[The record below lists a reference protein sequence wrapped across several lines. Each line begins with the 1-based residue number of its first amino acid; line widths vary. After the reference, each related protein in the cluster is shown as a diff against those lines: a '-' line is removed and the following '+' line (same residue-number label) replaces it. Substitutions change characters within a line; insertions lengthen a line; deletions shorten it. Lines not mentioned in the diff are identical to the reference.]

1 LGRRG
6 TKKSQIA
13 SDLTGGGVED
23 AVAAL
28 TGLVAMQVNNRLQQ
42 AKTKKLSQRWLARET
57 GDKGKMGKAI
67 LLW

>member
-13 SDLTGGGVED
+13 SGLTCGGGD
-23 AVAAL
+23 PVAAL
-28 TGLVAMQVNNRLQQ
+28 AGVLAIQANNRLQQ
-42 AKTKKLSQRWLARET
+42 AKTKKLSQRWLAREA
-57 GDKGKMGKAI
+57 GIEREMGKAI

>member
-1 LGRRG
+1 
-6 TKKSQIA
+6 
-13 SDLTGGGVED
+13 
-23 AVAAL
+23 VAAL